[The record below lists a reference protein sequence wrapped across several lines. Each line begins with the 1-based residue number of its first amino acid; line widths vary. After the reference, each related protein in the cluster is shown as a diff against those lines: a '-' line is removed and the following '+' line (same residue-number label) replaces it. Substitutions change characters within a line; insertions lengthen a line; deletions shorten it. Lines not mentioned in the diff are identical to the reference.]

1 VYTLVSAPVLGFDLA
16 RMEGGAAT
24 AELLLAAL
32 ALSPEDLPVLAA
44 PLPTQSVRAEL
55 WLEVAAAAMLQRR
68 TADLFGLDAERAAT
82 LLLSSPIGSLDGL
95 LHCLRHD
102 VLDWLPVP
110 REAEPVEPRA
120 EHHAA
125 AGAAEPGIEPPD
137 FEHDPAGDAVA
148 VLCDVAAACYLRAE
162 LTPLARRRLSAG
174 WVVASR
180 RLPTRPADLG
190 PQHRAVAKLLD
201 RVRLLSP
208 SRAARLLSS
217 AENARQQRADWA
229 AAMHSASWA
238 VYLSGRVRAAA
249 AAQLAL
255 VSAVDAAGVPV
266 ADRAAGVWNALSGVV
281 HALMVRDVTD
291 QETTHRLLNPYL
303 TALGPSG
310 LD

>member
-1 VYTLVSAPVLGFDLA
+1 VYTLVSAPVLGFDLT

-24 AELLLAAL
+24 ADLLRAAL
-32 ALSPEDLPVLAA
+32 TLCPEDLPVLAA
-44 PLPTQSVRAEL
+44 PLPSHTVRAEL
-55 WLEVAAAAMLQRR
+55 WLEVAAAAMRQRR
-68 TADLFGLDAERAAT
+68 TADLFGLDAERAAA
-82 LLLSSPIGSLDGL
+82 LLLTSPIGSLDGL

-110 REAEPVEPRA
+110 RPMEP
-120 EHHAA
+120 AA
-125 AGAAEPGIEPPD
+125 DHRVDAGTDDLPD

-162 LTPLARRRLSAG
+162 LADTARRRLSAG
-174 WVVASR
+174 WVVAAR
-180 RLPTRPADLG
+180 RLPARPADLG
-190 PQHRAVAKLLD
+190 PQHRTVSRLLE

-208 SRAARLLSS
+208 SLARRLMVSVDG
-217 AENARQQRADWA
+217 ARQQRADWA
-229 AAMHSASWA
+229 SAMHSASWA

-266 ADRAAGVWNALSGVV
+266 ADRAAGVWNTLSGVV
-281 HALMVRDVTD
+281 HALVVRDVTD
-291 QETTHRLLNPYL
+291 HDTTHRLLGPYL
-303 TALGPSG
+303 EALGPAG